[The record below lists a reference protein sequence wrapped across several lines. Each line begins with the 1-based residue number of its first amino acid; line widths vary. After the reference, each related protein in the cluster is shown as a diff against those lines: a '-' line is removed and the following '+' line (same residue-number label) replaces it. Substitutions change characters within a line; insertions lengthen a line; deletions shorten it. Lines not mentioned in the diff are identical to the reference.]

1 MPSSQ
6 ATASQHPASRS
17 IPSPARKNSP
27 ILYGLGSFGLESAYK
42 VFWGFYVFFYVD
54 GLGLAGGEA
63 IGRKGPDA

>member
-1 MPSSQ
+1 MATTRATEVQGRQ
-6 ATASQHPASRS
+6 AGQAAPA
-17 IPSPARKNSP
+17 ARQNSP
-27 ILYGLGSFGLESAYK
+27 TAYGLGSFGLESPYK